1 MVTSFC
7 GGEVVS
13 WEVGMWEE
21 GLRCLPWSLQG
32 YELRLCVIWGVGCAG
47 DSTYTQYP
55 SSVRCASSQLE
66 SQMGMPAQTGPL
78 VLWWFC
84 AAQIGFQGEGA
95 RHPNSF
101 TGGKLFGQ
109 FVFSLVRSIDLGSR
123 PCPQRNQLWKS
134 KLGLTCAVIGCCQ
147 LIKNFGWAAAS
158 CQKSNPFR

>member
-1 MVTSFC
+1 MGERLFHGRLVC
-7 GGEVVS
+7 GRKGFGVCRGPSRGMNSGCVLFGALGALGTRRTHSIRRLYAVRRVS
-13 WEVGMWEE
+13 WSRRWV
-21 GLRCLPWSLQG
+21 CLPKRG
-32 YELRLCVIWGVGCAG
+32 H
-47 DSTYTQYP
+47 
-55 SSVRCASSQLE
+55 
-66 SQMGMPAQTGPL
+66 
-78 VLWWFC
+78 WWFR

-147 LIKNFGWAAAS
+147 LIKKFGWAAAS
-158 CQKSNPFR
+158 RQKSNPFR